1 MSGVV
6 KIEKRYFCWLQ
17 HKFTGQKQQKRSAMR
32 LRHEFTLRIHS
43 PPNKKKPSSCVAGGV
58 PINRLAKGNACD
70 VHITGAMVQCL
81 ERPHCS
87 R

>member
-1 MSGVV
+1 MNLPLESTA
-6 KIEKRYFCWLQ
+6 LQ
-17 HKFTGQKQQKRSAMR
+17 
-32 LRHEFTLRIHS
+32 I
-43 PPNKKKPSSCVAGGV
+43 KKKPSSWVAGGV
-58 PINRLAKGNACD
+58 PINRLGKGNACD